1 MDNWFLVHIP
11 LDQNCVLAFCRKE
24 LIIITIYNNNL
35 PITAHSIIIIL
46 FAVIGRQVF
55 QVGLRNTL
63 KTAVEARLKRAFS
76 FAWCARAQYSHL
88 PTELLK

>member
-24 LIIITIYNNNL
+24 LIIITIYNNYL
-35 PITAHSIIIIL
+35 PITAHSISIIL

-63 KTAVEARLKRAFS
+63 GTAVEAGLKRAFS
-76 FAWCARAQYSHL
+76 FAWWARAQSSCL
-88 PTELLK
+88 PTKLLK

>member
-11 LDQNCVLAFCRKE
+11 LDQNCVLAFCGKE
-24 LIIITIYNNNL
+24 LIIITIYNNYL

-63 KTAVEARLKRAFS
+63 KTAVEARLKGH
-76 FAWCARAQYSHL
+76 SHL
-88 PTELLK
+88 PGVQGPSQVIFQLSC

>member
-11 LDQNCVLAFCRKE
+11 LDQNCVLAFCGKE
-24 LIIITIYNNNL
+24 LIIITIYNNYL

-46 FAVIGRQVF
+46 FAVIGRQSF

-63 KTAVEARLKRAFS
+63 KTAVEARLERAFS
-76 FAWCARAQYSHL
+76 FAWWARAQSSHL

>member
-24 LIIITIYNNNL
+24 LIIITIYNNYL

-46 FAVIGRQVF
+46 FSVIGRQVF

-76 FAWCARAQYSHL
+76 FAWCARAQSSHL